1 MPMGYIRMS
10 IIRDENNKPC
20 DYRVTDANEVS
31 STFFGLPLE
40 SYIGSLASE
49 KHPDYLQKLNFL
61 EEILDSNSYREKDEY
76 FPRTERYTHWVIYSP
91 GKDEIVGLFLDSTAV
106 SYTHLTLPTN

>member
-1 MPMGYIRMS
+1 MTVITHPITGPVSYTHLDVYKRQYIRMS

-49 KHPDYLQKLNFL
+49 KP
-61 EEILDSNSYREKDEY
+61 
-76 FPRTERYTHWVIYSP
+76 
-91 GKDEIVGLFLDSTAV
+91 V
-106 SYTHLTLPTN
+106 SYTHLDVYKRQLHSQALKQFFFSQEISF